1 MDASGG
7 QVCFGLDEGAT
18 VSRANTAG
26 QKEVLRGEVTA
37 TATAGAVLI
46 CF

>member
-7 QVCFGLDEGAT
+7 QVWIFLDEGAT
-18 VSRANTAG
+18 ASKAKTAG

-37 TATAGAVLI
+37 TATAGAVLR